1 MVNPILQARC
11 ATSVVGASWSPCS
24 MTSESRRT
32 ALPLRTLGSGCHV
45 SRVLPSARRHSC
57 SALVAI
63 VVLQTATRPS
73 IYNNAMDDDL
83 IVVDDLE
90 PYSFSRP
97 TPGLIASTSA
107 LPPNISINTS
117 TTTSTRPQRA
127 AAAAGVTARQ
137 RNTPSLGDLS
147 LSTNERTTRSAHAR
161 ARGGSSS
168 GGAPKLKLKLS
179 DKAAA
184 QAPGM
189 SFLGAY
195 DRELDSD
202 DEELSFEEQF
212 ILRLP
217 PGEDCERLRKMVAA
231 REVGQD
237 VWFKFKGP
245 FLLMGENFRSGGC
258 WVLMF

>member
-1 MVNPILQARC
+1 
-11 ATSVVGASWSPCS
+11 
-24 MTSESRRT
+24 
-32 ALPLRTLGSGCHV
+32 
-45 SRVLPSARRHSC
+45 
-57 SALVAI
+57 
-63 VVLQTATRPS
+63 
-73 IYNNAMDDDL
+73 MDDDL

-90 PYSFSRP
+90 PYSFSQP
-97 TPGLIASTSA
+97 TPGPIASTSA

-147 LSTNERTTRSAHAR
+147 LSTTERTTRSAHAR

-212 ILRLP
+212 ILRMP
-217 PGEDCERLRKMVAA
+217 PGEDCERLRKMVSA

-237 VWFKFKGP
+237 VWFKFKGAL
-245 FLLMGENFRSGGC
+245 LLMGKSFWSGRC